1 MKSNFPALFK
11 SPIEKYKYFFIYGN
25 DLVVFD
31 RIILFLTRKLS
42 SPLDII
48 SEKDLLAN
56 SFSQPS
62 LFDVKSNN
70 SLKIVFNVTD
80 KIIPQCDGRE
90 DGTFIFTSEKAR
102 AQSKLVTHFS
112 TSSLSLAIAAYASPL
127 TTAEFEFL
135 AGDLQIP
142 APFKGQLFKTYQN
155 DYLGL
160 LAAFEKIKLY
170 GDVPESAYASFLTP
184 STSSDDLQSLIHP
197 FLLKDP
203 KTVSKALSNASAS
216 DLILVIRS
224 LLRSFQTLYDL
235 MPYKGRAESI
245 NWFKLTPPVFFK
257 DQPIYQTAL
266 SRWSL
271 SQVRGFLESLLQIE
285 YKVKFEKLTLSQA
298 SQELM
303 RGVG

>member
-1 MKSNFPALFK
+1 MKSNFPTLFK

-31 RIILFLTRKLS
+31 RIILFLTRKLAS
-42 SPLDII
+42 SFDII
-48 SEKDLLAN
+48 TEKDLLAN
-56 SFSQPS
+56 SFAQPS
-62 LFDVKSNN
+62 LFDVTPQN
-70 SLKIVFNVTD
+70 SLKLVFNVTD
-80 KIIPQCDGRE
+80 KVISHCDGQG
-90 DGTFIFTSEKAR
+90 DSIFILTSEKAR

-112 TSSLSLAIAAYASPL
+112 ASPHSLAIAAYASPL

-184 STSSDDLQSLIHP
+184 STISDDLGPLIHP
-197 FLLKDP
+197 FLLRDP
-203 KTVSKALSNASAS
+203 KTISKALFHTSAS

-257 DQPIYQTAL
+257 DQPVYQTAL

-271 SQVRGFLESLLQIE
+271 GQVREFLESLLQLE
-285 YKVKFEKLTLSQA
+285 YKVKYEKLTLSQA
-298 SQELM
+298 AQELM
-303 RGVG
+303 RKVG